1 MKTLL
6 DFRKPISKK
15 PNSTLEH
22 EKDHITAKGRSKV
35 KEAELSV
42 NSKTPKSEGR
52 LGTTTPKELISNSAP
67 HETLPKSNCS
77 DPHNE
82 IIGELPRLNGTAGAS
97 PEHDEDPWC
106 NSPDTKD
113 YLECIKA
120 YPCHPA
126 DEEYPDPMEN
136 KDLLIEKIL
145 SGGFSNPRNPPSPL
159 EFYRFNSLYHETL
172 KTIDPCD
179 FIWDTPENYALAHL
193 YSMSARIE
201 CGIMYLE
208 QAAFYMGCLIACGL
222 IDRKLV
228 ERELFE
234 SAFGLTVEELFDIED
249 IRDMEEE
256 IRETYERVNRNW
268 LRGSLAWQSGQYRS
282 RFRILKPRQP
292 NYHINAVLRI

>member
-6 DFRKPISKK
+6 DFEKPFSKK
-15 PNSTLEH
+15 PNSTFEH
-22 EKDHITAKGRSKV
+22 EKDLIKTKGRSKV
-35 KEAELSV
+35 KETELSA
-42 NSKTPKSEGR
+42 NSGTTNPEGG
-52 LGTTTPKELISNSAP
+52 LGATTPKKLIMNGAS
-67 HETLPKSNCS
+67 HETIPKSHGIE
-77 DPHNE
+77 PHNE
-82 IIGELPRLNGTAGAS
+82 VKGEHPLSNGTTGSS
-97 PEHDEDPWC
+97 PEHDENPWC
-106 NSPDTKD
+106 SSPETRD
-113 YLECIKA
+113 YLECIRA
-120 YPCHPA
+120 YPCHPD

-179 FIWDTPENYALAHL
+179 FIWDTPENYALAQL

-234 SAFGLTVEELFDIED
+234 SGFGLTVEELFDIED
-249 IRDMEEE
+249 IKGVEEE

-268 LRGSLAWQSGQYRS
+268 LMGSLAWQSGQNRS

-292 NYHINAVLRI
+292 NDHINAVLRI